1 MNSEPSGGNTPV
13 TLNRKKRELTSP
25 EFEIEF
31 KKNKTVTEI
40 PDTAA
45 TVTSIGTMA
54 SDPVEVMDTHGFPPA
69 STTFTIPPSEMQK
82 LSDLLKDTFRGEIVG
97 LVDNIVKGVI
107 TGLQDRIASLE
118 KSNKD
123 LQDTNVSLT
132 TRVAVLEAQ
141 ADQAEQYSRR
151 NCLRISGIPETP
163 DENTDNIVLAIANDI
178 ESDIRLQDIDRS
190 HRIGNPKKKRSTQR
204 EIIVKFSTYRARAN
218 FHKQRT
224 LMKERGHEGEFINE
238 DLTRKRSEYLFE
250 ARKLF
255 KSKKLKGAWSSDG
268 TILVKDNSDKVHRI
282 MSLDDLVVFG
292 YVPLVP
298 KPGATTG
305 SAATMGAPTAGA
317 SSSGLVH

>member
-1 MNSEPSGGNTPV
+1 MNSEPSGENTPV

-25 EFEIEF
+25 EFEIEL

-238 DLTRKRSEYLFE
+238 YLTRKRSEYLFE

-255 KSKKLKGAWSSDG
+255 KSKKLKGASG
-268 TILVKDNSDKVHRI
+268 ILVKDNSDKVHRI

-292 YVPLVP
+292 YVPPVP

-305 SAATMGAPTAGA
+305 SAATMGASTAGA